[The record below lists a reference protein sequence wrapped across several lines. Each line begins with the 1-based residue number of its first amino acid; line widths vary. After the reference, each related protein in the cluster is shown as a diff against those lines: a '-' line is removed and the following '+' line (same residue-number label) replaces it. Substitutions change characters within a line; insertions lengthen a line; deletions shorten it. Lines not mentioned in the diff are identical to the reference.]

1 MPKMQRA
8 ENRRNPQIL
17 RGLCPVLAHK
27 ANQNMAESEGEMSTE
42 EKNLFELALG
52 RIFRIGSRPAQPND
66 AREFER
72 CKKIIIGIHERTKK
86 NETRKMP

>member
-27 ANQNMAESEGEMSTE
+27 ANQNMAESEGAMSAL
-42 EKNLFELALG
+42 EK
-52 RIFRIGSRPAQPND
+52 IFLNSRLEGSSESGQDRRNQTTRGNSNVA
-66 AREFER
+66 
-72 CKKIIIGIHERTKK
+72 KKSS
-86 NETRKMP
+86 